1 MDKSLNAAHRA
12 LSEDD
17 DRDAVCAAMEAAA
30 EVIKSVARRDGTD
43 LDAAGAAD
51 VGAAGPGAA
60 RLHAGKHVEGLA
72 ALCLRVLEGRAVC
85 QEDADDDVDFRS
97 DPGLRDS
104 GETPS
109 DEDEDEEAELG
120 VVVLEGCAELLPA
133 LVAVA
138 GANAAAAFEPH
149 FAALARRVGPSRPEG
164 QRSVAYATLVE
175 MVKALGAAPA
185 VARVAPAALAGC
197 VGEMA
202 GAHTAGL
209 RRNCA
214 YCAGVLAELGGEAVA
229 GQREALVAALCRLLA
244 REGGDG
250 MLAEE
255 DAGTRDNA
263 AGAAA
268 RTLFAAN
275 GAVARDARLGP
286 PLMDALLAGVPL
298 REDFEECASV
308 YERGLAKL
316 ADLAAEVPAATE
328 RLGGVVAA
336 AARVAGEAARNT
348 LRGAPKDS
356 TEKTGPT
363 RETLAVVAA
372 SVTRL
377 HAMDAAAV
385 DAAVA
390 GLPEDQR
397 TALASLVAGF

>member
-1 MDKSLNAAHRA
+1 ML
-12 LSEDD
+12 
-17 DRDAVCAAMEAAA
+17 
-30 EVIKSVARRDGTD
+30 
-43 LDAAGAAD
+43 
-51 VGAAGPGAA
+51 
-60 RLHAGKHVEGLA
+60 
-72 ALCLRVLEGRAVC
+72 
-85 QEDADDDVDFRS
+85 FRS
-97 DPGLRDS
+97 
-104 GETPS
+104 
-109 DEDEDEEAELG
+109 
-120 VVVLEGCAELLPA
+120 
-133 LVAVA
+133 
-138 GANAAAAFEPH
+138 
-149 FAALARRVGPSRPEG
+149 
-164 QRSVAYATLVE
+164 
-175 MVKALGAAPA
+175 
-185 VARVAPAALAGC
+185 
-197 VGEMA
+197 
-202 GAHTAGL
+202 
-209 RRNCA
+209 
-214 YCAGVLAELGGEAVA
+214 
-229 GQREALVAALCRLLA
+229 
-244 REGGDG
+244 
-250 MLAEE
+250 
-255 DAGTRDNA
+255 
-263 AGAAA
+263 
-268 RTLFAAN
+268 TLFAAN

>member
-1 MDKSLNAAHRA
+1 M
-12 LSEDD
+12 
-17 DRDAVCAAMEAAA
+17 
-30 EVIKSVARRDGTD
+30 
-43 LDAAGAAD
+43 
-51 VGAAGPGAA
+51 
-60 RLHAGKHVEGLA
+60 
-72 ALCLRVLEGRAVC
+72 C

-185 VARVAPAALAGC
+185 VARAPRPPRSAGC

-250 MLAEE
+250 MWAEE

-298 REDFEECASV
+298 REDFEECASA

-328 RLGGVVAA
+328 RLGGVVAAA

>member
-1 MDKSLNAAHRA
+1 
-12 LSEDD
+12 
-17 DRDAVCAAMEAAA
+17 
-30 EVIKSVARRDGTD
+30 
-43 LDAAGAAD
+43 
-51 VGAAGPGAA
+51 
-60 RLHAGKHVEGLA
+60 
-72 ALCLRVLEGRAVC
+72 
-85 QEDADDDVDFRS
+85 
-97 DPGLRDS
+97 
-104 GETPS
+104 
-109 DEDEDEEAELG
+109 
-120 VVVLEGCAELLPA
+120 
-133 LVAVA
+133 
-138 GANAAAAFEPH
+138 
-149 FAALARRVGPSRPEG
+149 
-164 QRSVAYATLVE
+164 VAYATLVE

-250 MLAEE
+250 MWAEE

-348 LRGAPKDS
+348 LRGALKDS